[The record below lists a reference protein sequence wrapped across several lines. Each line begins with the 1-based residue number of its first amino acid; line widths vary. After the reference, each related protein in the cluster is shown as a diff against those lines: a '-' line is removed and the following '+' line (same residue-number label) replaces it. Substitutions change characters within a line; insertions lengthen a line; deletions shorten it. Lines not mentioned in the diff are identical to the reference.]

1 MIEVQVKVWRDYA
14 QAFEKCMEEHKEFRL
29 RHLDCT
35 NRHSLY
41 YTATVETPFQWDLFN
56 VLVSYGPLVDNSRT
70 PWLMHDLQYEF
81 GYKTEAVETAASKEP
96 VYFELECH
104 DKDSAEMVHDILA
117 DRHFACSI
125 GKRAKT
131 RVRLVMQNGYEGLD
145 QARSYLREFGLQLC
159 RQHGKM
165 VWNVKGV

>member
-56 VLVSYGPLVDNSRT
+56 VLVSYGPLVDNS
-70 PWLMHDLQYEF
+70 L
-81 GYKTEAVETAASKEP
+81 
-96 VYFELECH
+96 YFELECH

-145 QARSYLREFGLQLC
+145 QARSYLREFGLKLC